1 MDVQRHRM
9 ADEDQRCNYVHK
21 YTTGLHPHHPYDAV
35 VYSYDIKRSK
45 LNFNKT
51 HKGPRTTN
59 FQGPKKFRDQKF
71 QGNLFRDQNNQNRT
85 NKKYIPIKDHRNYSV
100 KFKACHLGTE
110 KLFQCKETNNE
121 TRYFQASAV
130 AAIRIGDPSRTIMH

>member
-1 MDVQRHRM
+1 MDVQRHHM

-45 LNFNKT
+45 LNFNMT

-71 QGNLFRDQNNQNRT
+71 QGKSVQGPKQSKQNKQKVYSNQG
-85 NKKYIPIKDHRNYSV
+85 S
-100 KFKACHLGTE
+100 
-110 KLFQCKETNNE
+110 
-121 TRYFQASAV
+121 
-130 AAIRIGDPSRTIMH
+130 